1 MDRRFLAQG
10 RQLFRRMALLIA
22 LRTDSFFMLGQ
33 AMGNATSHRA
43 TIARA
48 GSGVMDTFRVKKD
61 GRLVGTLKGNDART
75 LGMVAVDRWGPGS
88 YEIKLVRKSSDE
100 EE

>member
-1 MDRRFLAQG
+1 
-10 RQLFRRMALLIA
+10 
-22 LRTDSFFMLGQ
+22 
-33 AMGNATSHRA
+33 
-43 TIARA
+43 
-48 GSGVMDTFRVKKD
+48 MDTFRVKKD